1 MLIPKAVADKLNA
14 QVKEE
19 FASYWIYL
27 QMSYNLHNLG
37 YHGFAKWFEQ
47 QAGEELQHATKI
59 ANFLVEVGATVK
71 LPVLD
76 APKADY
82 KSVKEIVQT
91 ALDHEKHI
99 TKCINECVDVAAK
112 NNDKASENFL
122 MWFVDEQVEEV
133 VTAQKLLAMV
143 EAAGDQKIHLFMLE
157 GRIFS
162 LRGE

>member
-1 MLIPKAVADKLNA
+1 M
-14 QVKEE
+14 
-19 FASYWIYL
+19 
-27 QMSYNLHNLG
+27 G

-47 QAGEELQHATKI
+47 QAGEELLHATKI
-59 ANFLVEVGATVK
+59 ASYLVEVGAIVK

-82 KSVKEIVQT
+82 KSVKEVVET
-91 ALDHEKHI
+91 ALNHEKHI
-99 TKCINECVDVAAK
+99 TKCINECIDVAAK
-112 NNDKASENFL
+112 NSDRASENFL

-143 EAAGDQKIHLFMLE
+143 DAAGESKIHLFMLE

-162 LRGE
+162 LREGSKG